1 MKQKIGISCCY
12 GIAFILYSA
21 IMFFLEAA
29 SVPTFWIGSFC
40 SLLMLALCLLVVW
53 KGDFF
58 GGIPHLH
65 YTLGLAVSG
74 FFCLQLLLGGL
85 TAVLPLQGVLIAE
98 TILFGICALIVLP
111 VLLGSRQIIGRQ
123 QELYDRQ
130 QFIRLLTKELSP
142 LPERV
147 SDAAARKKLEAFQ
160 EAVRF
165 SDPMGVDES
174 APLEQRIT
182 EQVSNLKHLVELAD
196 WDGLRALCGTLSQ
209 LLKERN
215 QRCREQKRGV

>member
-85 TAVLPLQGVLIAE
+85 AAVLPLQGVLIAE
-98 TILFGICALIVLP
+98 TILFGICALIALP

-165 SDPMGVDES
+165 SDPS
-174 APLEQRIT
+174 LLSPCRRLYKT
-182 EQVSNLKHLVELAD
+182 E
-196 WDGLRALCGTLSQ
+196 
-209 LLKERN
+209 LLKPGLLPFVSARFTGAGIPVSIRRPFN
-215 QRCREQKRGV
+215 RYALSC

>member
-85 TAVLPLQGVLIAE
+85 AAVLPLQG
-98 TILFGICALIVLP
+98 
-111 VLLGSRQIIGRQ
+111 GSDRGDHSLWHLRIDRTPRPAGQ
-123 QELYDRQ
+123 QTDHR
-130 QFIRLLTKELSP
+130 P
-142 LPERV
+142 
-147 SDAAARKKLEAFQ
+147 AA
-160 EAVRF
+160 
-165 SDPMGVDES
+165 
-174 APLEQRIT
+174 
-182 EQVSNLKHLVELAD
+182 
-196 WDGLRALCGTLSQ
+196 GTL
-209 LLKERN
+209 
-215 QRCREQKRGV
+215 